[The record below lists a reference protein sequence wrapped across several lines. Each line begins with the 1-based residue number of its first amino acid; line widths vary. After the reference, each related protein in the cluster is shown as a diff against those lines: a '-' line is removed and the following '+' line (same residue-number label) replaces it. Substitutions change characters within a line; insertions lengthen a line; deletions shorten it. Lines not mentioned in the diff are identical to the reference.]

1 LAVQRLRDRDAIVT
15 REGIIFRVLGNTH
28 PTNAYFCDPE
38 YAPETLFHS
47 DDPRALRNGGEDVYY
62 KFYGDEGWE
71 FVRKECREYLIA
83 NEMLQQRIIGV
94 KHRDIF
100 EVRKPETKLRELVE
114 TRPRDELHSAM
125 QQVLDSTCSHAEVS
139 VNDFGV
145 FGSLLHGFY
154 NPRFSDIDLV
164 IYGRS
169 SLARLRE
176 SLEQLY
182 ERGSSPFMNEFM
194 TDQPVKGKAWRF
206 KSYSQDEYLW
216 HQRRKLVYSL
226 YIDKKAGRP
235 IKTEFEPVKQWDE
248 TSNEY
253 DSQTRVKQLGWTKL
267 FAKVND
273 DKDAPFI
280 PSVYGIEPTK
290 VLEGAKDAPEV
301 SRIVSYLEEFR
312 MQVRKGETVYVEGN
326 LERVVAPGNSFCQ
339 IALTHCP
346 RYYEQVLKCTNLRTH
361 V

>member
-1 LAVQRLRDRDAIVT
+1 MAVQRLRDRDTIVT
-15 REGIIFRVLGNTH
+15 REGIIFRVLGNAH
-28 PTNAYFCDPE
+28 PMNAYFCNPE

-47 DDPRALRNGGEDVYY
+47 SDPRALRNSGEQVYY

-71 FVRKECREYLIA
+71 FIRKKYGDYLIE

-94 KHRDIF
+94 ERRDICK
-100 EVRKPETKLRELVE
+100 VRKPEIKLRELVE
-114 TRPRDELHSAM
+114 ERPEDELHSAL
-125 QQVLDSTCSHAEVS
+125 QHVLDFTCSHAEVS

-169 SLARLRE
+169 SLAKLRE
-176 SLEQLY
+176 SLERLY
-182 ERGSSPFMNEFM
+182 ERDFSPLTNEFM

-206 KSYSQDEYLW
+206 KNYAQDEYLR
-216 HQRRKLVYSL
+216 HQRRKLVYSV
-226 YIDKKAGRP
+226 YTDKKAGRP
-235 IKTEFEPVKQWDE
+235 IKTEFEPVKNWGE

-253 DSQTRVKQLGWTKL
+253 NSQTRVKRLGWTKM
-267 FAKVND
+267 FARVND

-280 PSVYGIEPTK
+280 PSVYSIEPTK
-290 VLEGAKDAPEV
+290 VLEGEKDAYEV

-312 MQVRKGETVYVEGN
+312 MQVRRGETVYVEGN
-326 LERVVAPGNSFCQ
+326 LEKVVAPRNSLWQ
-339 IALTHCP
+339 VTLTYCP
-346 RYYEQVLKCTNLRTH
+346 RYYEQVLKCISFTTH